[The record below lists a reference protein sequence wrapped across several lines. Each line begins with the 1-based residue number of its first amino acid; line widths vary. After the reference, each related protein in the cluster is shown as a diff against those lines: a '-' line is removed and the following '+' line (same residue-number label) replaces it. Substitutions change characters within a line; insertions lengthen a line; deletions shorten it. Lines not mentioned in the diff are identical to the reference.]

1 MEALVSKIKR
11 DMDPYARTTTELSL
25 EETNRLVRH
34 TVPDQEKDTSPEIP
48 VRQLLLHH
56 ERMLAQK
63 KARNNADSANAAAKP
78 TGPGVYIKVG
88 QGKVVWVEGE
98 SPEEKPINLTTRI
111 YG

>member
-1 MEALVSKIKR
+1 
-11 DMDPYARTTTELSL
+11 MDPYTRTTTELSL
-25 EETNRLVRH
+25 EETKNLVRH
-34 TVPDQEKDTSPEIP
+34 TVSEQEKDTAPEIP

-63 KARNNADSANAAAKP
+63 KARSNATSASGVAKP

-88 QGKVVWVEGE
+88 QGKVVWVDGK
-98 SPEEKPINLTTRI
+98 SQEENPIHLTTRI